1 MSRPRAGLSAET
13 IERFGITAD
22 ELADLEEHDP
32 NTEGD
37 TTMPTRKPLPPNAT
51 RADRLAALPHYQR
64 SPHAVALD
72 TRLGRLADTALA
84 KRGQVDDSLTDLADE
99 FAERFAAEDARAAA
113 RDRITA
119 TAKARRAA
127 KARG

>member
-1 MSRPRAGLSAET
+1 MSGRAGLTAEQ
-13 IERFGITAD
+13 IARFGFTD
-22 ELADLEEHDP
+22 EELADLEAHDP
-32 NTEGD
+32 NKEGD
-37 TTMPTRKPLPPNAT
+37 TPMPTRKPLPPNAT
-51 RADRLAALPHYQR
+51 RADRLAALPQYQR

-72 TRLGRLADTALA
+72 ARLGRLADTALA
-84 KRGQVDDSLTDLADE
+84 KLGQVDDSLTDLADE
-99 FAERFAAEDARAAA
+99 FAERFAAEDARATA